1 MAVGHRPTAVGSD
14 VGVLGMCPGCV
25 WRGLLPGNRSL
36 ARSVWGVR
44 SALGGRRF
52 IPLAVERL
60 AAFNRRPPHHRED
73 HSLHDAR
80 QAGDSAHLHPA
91 KLNGWPR
98 PPRVRVDY
106 WESALRGRFWI
117 FTTGWSVQPLPQP
130 KKLIDHNADSQQHQ
144 QRHDD
149 GGTHPSIIPAQGPET
164 IRLAKGGHRLLVVLG
179 DLVQT
184 TTGRWITHPPTDCPN
199 GHRLTPTM
207 CSSVIKRASVT
218 AAGIPPGR
226 AANAARPC
234 SGYRSASA
242 CQ

>member
-1 MAVGHRPTAVGSD
+1 MSGGSLRVRWPAVHPPR
-14 VGVLGMCPGCV
+14 C
-25 WRGLLPGNRSL
+25 R
-36 ARSVWGVR
+36 
-44 SALGGRRF
+44 ALGGVQPSAPAPSRR
-52 IPLAVERL
+52 PLTARRSPSRRQCASPPGEAERL
-60 AAFNRRPPHHRED
+60 A
-73 HSLHDAR
+73 
-80 QAGDSAHLHPA
+80 
-91 KLNGWPR
+91 R

-149 GGTHPSIIPAQGPET
+149 GGTHPFIIPAQGPET